1 MFQEKID
8 ENKKRIERIEKM
20 VVRLEDL
27 KEFHKRE
34 IIYVSKEITDK
45 IKMGIELKNQNCAIR
60 KELEQAQKDLDKEE
74 YATGGY
80 NTQKKP
86 KSQKALDKE
95 AEKKFI
101 DINYKISYEDLQE
114 AISRRN
120 RTIERMYIAIESLKV
135 DLNNSKKEEKSS

>member
-8 ENKKRIERIEKM
+8 ENKKRIDRIEKM

-27 KEFHKRE
+27 KEFHKKE
-34 IIYVSKEITDK
+34 IIHLSKEITDK
-45 IKMGIELKNQNCAIR
+45 IKLGIELKNQNCTIR
-60 KELEQAQKDLDKEE
+60 KELEKVQKDLDKEE

-135 DLNNSKKEEKSS
+135 DLHHFQKGVNSS